1 MLLFASFNSESL
13 VDTVEV
19 LTVVVVP
26 LTTKLPVI
34 VVSPDIVPPD
44 ELNFVAAKS

>member
-1 MLLFASFNSESL
+1 MLAASFINESFVVT
-13 VDTVEV
+13 VDV

-26 LTTKLPVI
+26 LITKLPVI

-44 ELNFVAAKS
+44 ELNFVAAKL